1 MKKLPLLLALVSLA
15 LPGLRAA
22 PLTAAERTT
31 AAAYLE
37 KTRAAVVA
45 TAADLSDAQLQ
56 FKAAPDRWSV
66 AEVLEHIASAEDFL
80 MGLIEGQVM
89 KAPARGEGEDVKAI
103 DEFVLK
109 AIPDRS
115 QKVQAPEP
123 LKPSNRF
130 GSIKESLKHFDAS
143 RAKTVAFLNAH
154 DDLREHAIDSPLGK
168 KLDAYQWVL
177 FIGAHSERHTKQMQ
191 EVKDDPK
198 FPKR

>member
-31 AAAYLE
+31 AAAYLG

-130 GSIKESLKHFDAS
+130 GSTKESLKHFDAS
-143 RAKTVAFLNAH
+143 RAKTVAFLNDHA
-154 DDLREHAIDSPLGK
+154 DLREHAIDSPLGK